1 FTKGNPHMRLLLVP
15 SHEDFLKLKPTLW
28 GIRQP
33 GDNGNWEDYEET
45 DQTQS
50 WWWRPRSKF
59 GCEYVKSSDGYY
71 DRTLAAHQRQ
81 FGVMPARYGL
91 ALTQQIV
98 DKVPLSETDVELDG
112 VLQAD

>member
-1 FTKGNPHMRLLLVP
+1 MRLLLVP

-33 GDNGNWEDYEET
+33 GDNDNWEDYEET
-45 DQTQS
+45 GALDLILMPGVAFTTT
-50 WWWRPRSKF
+50 
-59 GCEYVKSSDGYY
+59 GCRLGHGMGYY

-98 DKVPLSETDVELDG
+98 DKVPLSETDIELDG
-112 VLQAD
+112 VVHAD